1 MPNEKVTMIHVPQH
15 NENSEL
21 KSFIFHDED
30 YEIDIIGDTCQ
41 IGPSSKMEMLTDDS
55 SYTASMSAPNMES
68 NHRQLALVK
77 SELTVDQLPAIVQ
90 DYCIGKKL
98 IEIEAVIDKTEL
110 TFEEYEKSRVTN
122 GMHKRHRR
130 GEMLNCERQCELN
143 ADVMYALPFLPEP
156 LRSQQLQVAINTSFG
171 FACTHHEYGTCNGRS
186 VCLVCNFAFVSN
198 YIWTVIPERFLVISS

>member
-1 MPNEKVTMIHVPQH
+1 LKNICRKVTKIHVPQH

-21 KSFIFHDED
+21 TSFIFHDED
-30 YEIDIIGDTCQ
+30 YQIDIIGDTCQ
-41 IGPSSKMEMLTDDS
+41 IGPSSKMQILTDDS

-77 SELTVDQLPAIVQ
+77 TELTVDQLPTIVQ

-110 TFEEYEKSRVTN
+110 TFGEYQESRVTN
-122 GMHKRHRR
+122 GINKRHRR
-130 GEMLNCERQCELN
+130 HTVNCEGQCELN
-143 ADVMYALPFLPEP
+143 ADLMAALPFLPEP
-156 LRSQQLQVAINTSFG
+156 IKSQQEQVAISTSFG

-186 VCLVCNFAFVSN
+186 VCFFLFNFILDSYCRYFSN
-198 YIWTVIPERFLVISS
+198 TFFLFS